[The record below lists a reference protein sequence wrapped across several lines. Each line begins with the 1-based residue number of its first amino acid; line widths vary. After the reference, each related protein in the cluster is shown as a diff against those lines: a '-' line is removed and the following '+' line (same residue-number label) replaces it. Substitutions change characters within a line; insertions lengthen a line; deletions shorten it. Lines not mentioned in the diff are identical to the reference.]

1 MNRITAA
8 NLILVDINYLWEVGD
23 GYLESIMELKTNIN
37 NIYSINLLSTL
48 AVELLAKTIIAAN
61 ICLENKD
68 KEENEIF
75 AKIDSIFRDKGHKLD
90 ELLKTREIEDKLE
103 IEFIKKSDDKSFRDE
118 YVIKVKNLNDV
129 LILKTLEAARYATF
143 SRRKDAIIIYQDKRI
158 YEFMEKL
165 SGVAKRK
172 IDDVRLALM
181 K

>member
-1 MNRITAA
+1 MRLPWHNQYTFD
-8 NLILVDINYLWEVGD
+8 LIYR
-23 GYLESIMELKTNIN
+23 
-37 NIYSINLLSTL
+37 
-48 AVELLAKTIIAAN
+48 A
-61 ICLENKD
+61 
-68 KEENEIF
+68 
-75 AKIDSIFRDKGHKLD
+75 
-90 ELLKTREIEDKLE
+90 IEDKLE

>member
-68 KEENEIF
+68 KEE
-75 AKIDSIFRDKGHKLD
+75 KIMK
-90 ELLKTREIEDKLE
+90 LLKNSI
-103 IEFIKKSDDKSFRDE
+103 
-118 YVIKVKNLNDV
+118 V
-129 LILKTLEAARYATF
+129 LVMAVLLIPI
-143 SRRKDAIIIYQDKRI
+143 DA
-158 YEFMEKL
+158 F
-165 SGVAKRK
+165 A
-172 IDDVRLALM
+172 LA
-181 K
+181 